1 MLSREALIYALIDAF
16 NQAGIEIAKTD
27 IYEKEIFLIV
37 PKGIEVE
44 RVKNL
49 VRFTYGEQMRVFV
62 KEKPNEL

>member
-16 NQAGIEIAKTD
+16 NQAGIEIAEIDVYDKK
-27 IYEKEIFLIV
+27 IYLIV

-62 KEKPNEL
+62 KEK